1 MAIIELDLDIET
13 GTYKFIN
20 NYKKKK
26 TVEIVVEANK
36 IHFDFAYDEFLKDEI
51 KFAMAGRWNPDAKQW
66 WVKNNRHNKFQIA
79 YLRGLNPYA
88 QYEQPLEEHS
98 FRVPLYP
105 QQTQMANEGLTYRQV
120 IWAAE
125 MGLGKTLS
133 AFMVIENSDLTPDD
147 ECWWVGPKSALAAFE
162 VELEKWGLLKNCP
175 SDIMT
180 YEGLVKLL
188 TNFPPMK
195 KVPKLVVFD
204 ESSRGKNPTA
214 KRSIAML
221 ALSEKMRDVFGENV
235 PYILELTG
243 TPAPKSPADW
253 YHQLQV
259 AKPGYVREGDIYKF
273 KDRLAYIDKQENPQ
287 TGGFYPKLIGWK
299 DGEGRCAVCGQP
311 KDTHDFVDS
320 GLSHTFAPGANE
332 IAKLYRRMK
341 GLVSVYYKKDW
352 MTFLPE
358 KQYRI
363 LKCKPSRA
371 LLNAAKIIKDSSTS
385 TIQALTRLRELSDG
399 FQYVDAPTG
408 RYEQCTLCN
417 GSCRVE
423 IPDYEGEELAVDA
436 VKMVSVTCTNCNGS
450 GKCEII
456 ARDTNSV
463 SSPKDDLLEEIIE
476 DHEDDGR
483 LVVYAGFTGSI
494 DRIQETFTR
503 KGWEYICVDG
513 RGWRTS
519 VHHWLKPKD
528 MLQGFQNTSLK
539 TGLPK
544 VVYIAHPMS
553 GGMGVTLTAS
563 REEVF
568 FSNDFNGESRIQAE
582 DRIHRPGMDVNKG
595 AMITDLVNLPSDML
609 IIESHREKRRLQD
622 MTLGQFNESLKLEF
636 DR

>member
-13 GTYKFIN
+13 GSYKFIN
-20 NYKKKK
+20 KEKKKK
-26 TVEIVVEANK
+26 VVDIIVTDNK
-36 IHFDFAYDEFLKDEI
+36 IEFEFSYDEFLKDEI
-51 KFAMAGRWNPDAKQW
+51 KFAMAGRWNPENKSW
-66 WVKNNRHNKFQIA
+66 WCKNNRHNKFQIA
-79 YLRGLNPYA
+79 YLRGLNPYG

-98 FRVPLYP
+98 FRVPMYP
-105 QQTQMANEGLTYRQV
+105 QQIQMANEGLTYRQV

-125 MGLGKTLS
+125 MGLGKTLA
-133 AFMVIENSDLTPDD
+133 AFMVIENSEFPD
-147 ECWWVGPKSALAAFE
+147 WWWIGPKSALAAFE
-162 VELEKWGLLKNCP
+162 VELDKWGLLRNCP

-188 TNFPPMK
+188 TNFPPGK
-195 KVPKLVVFD
+195 KIPQGIVFD
-204 ESSRGKNPTA
+204 ESSRGKNPAA
-214 KRSIAML
+214 KRSIAMV
-221 ALSEKMRDVFGENV
+221 AIVEKMRDVFGENV

-253 YHQLQV
+253 YNQTEV

-287 TGGFYPKLIGWK
+287 TGGFYPKLVGWK
-299 DGEGRCAVCGQP
+299 DGPGRCASCGQL

-320 GLSHTFAPGANE
+320 GLSHEFIPGTNE

-358 KQYRI
+358 KQFRI

-371 LLNAAKIIKDSSTS
+371 LTNAAKIVKDSSTS

-408 RYEQCTLCN
+408 RYEECSLCL

-423 IPDYEGEELAVDA
+423 IPDYEGEELAEDTVRL
-436 VKMVSVTCTNCNGS
+436 VTVPCTNCNGT

-456 ARDTNSV
+456 ARDTQAV
-463 SSPKDDLLEEIIE
+463 SSPKDDLLEEIVE

-494 DRIQETFTR
+494 DRVQELFTR
-503 KGWEYICVDG
+503 KGWEYIRVDG
-513 RGWRTS
+513 RGWQSSVPHWTS
-519 VHHWLKPKD
+519 PKA
-528 MLQGFQNTSLK
+528 MLQGFQNTSMK

-544 VVYIAHPMS
+544 VAFVAHPQS

-563 REEVF
+563 SEIVF
-568 FSNDFNGESRIQAE
+568 FSNDFNGESRTQAM

-609 IIESHREKRRLQD
+609 IIENLREKRRLED
-622 MTLGQFNESLKLEF
+622 MSLGQFKESLKLDLE
-636 DR
+636 R